1 MKLCITASGKEWDA
15 SADTNFGRA
24 LYFQIIDTESMA
36 REVLENQAAI
46 GPQGAGVAAAQLV
59 ADRGVEAVL
68 TGFVGP
74 NAFNALRACNIKVFE
89 GLSIRDSVR
98 EALNKFLKDSY
109 REDSGTSS
117 KEECRPARGKG
128 RGQGLGRGGGRCRP
142 PADK

>member
-1 MKLCITASGKEWDA
+1 MTAVPGW
-15 SADTNFGRA
+15 FGA
-24 LYFQIIDTESMA
+24 ED
-36 REVLENQAAI
+36 
-46 GPQGAGVAAAQLV
+46 QGAGIAAAQLV
-59 ADRGVEAVL
+59 TDNRVDAVL

-89 GLSIRDSVR
+89 GVSIRDSVR

-109 REDSGTSS
+109 REASGTSS

-128 RGQGLGRGGGRCRP
+128 RGGGRCRP